1 LRTSLESTIKEY
13 CKGALRVIGVAYKD
27 LKPGEGGDAHEDIAE
42 GEKVYDIEKEDLV
55 LLAFAGIK
63 DIIREEVP
71 SAVQKCNVA
80 GVRVRMVT
88 GDNVITAIAIA
99 KECGIITEGEEEGNP
114 HVCMEGEKFH
124 EFVGGIVN
132 KNDKKEV
139 KIIGKDKEVEII
151 GNLANMKIVRQNL
164 KVLAR
169 SRPADKYV
177 MVSGLR

>member
-1 LRTSLESTIKEY
+1 MRTSLESTIKDY

-27 LKPGEGGDAHEDIAE
+27 LKAGEGGDAHEDKAE
-42 GEKVYDIEKEDLV
+42 GEKIYDIEKEDLV

-71 SAVQKCNVA
+71 VAVQKCNVA

-88 GDNVITAIAIA
+88 GDNVVTAIAIA

-132 KNDKKEV
+132 KHDK
-139 KIIGKDKEVEII
+139 
-151 GNLANMKIVRQNL
+151 
-164 KVLAR
+164 
-169 SRPADKYV
+169 
-177 MVSGLR
+177 